1 MREETGKN
9 SDVGFPGRVIEP
21 RVQQV
26 AHPTSFSRG
35 LKALF
40 WKEWREQRW
49 KMAFGT
55 VMLLFVE
62 GALFATQ
69 LTSSGEIVIVI
80 WIFGGLLFALY
91 SAMGVFAPEQMQR
104 TTAFLG
110 ARPIQAWKV
119 FLVKWLVGWLN
130 FAVPLLLCSIIIILR
145 ECFFSDRNIYVNSN
159 DVLRGTISGLAA
171 TTMFYTLTCCL
182 APRKSS
188 EALVGFV
195 GLIVVLILILHFA
208 FINIAFPRFPV
219 EHLFLSQCVAFVN
232 PVFWIFFVGPINR
245 IYDSLLLLEQTAV
258 FVFVFWLGMRK
269 WRRSL

>member
-1 MREETGKN
+1 M
-9 SDVGFPGRVIEP
+9 VFM
-21 RVQQV
+21 
-26 AHPTSFSRG
+26 
-35 LKALF
+35 LKAIL

-49 KMAFGT
+49 KMVFGA

-62 GALFATQ
+62 GVLFATQ
-69 LTSSGEIVIVI
+69 LTSEGEIVIVI
-80 WIFGGLLFALY
+80 WVFGGLLFALY

-104 TTAFLG
+104 TIAFLG
-110 ARPIQAWKV
+110 ARPVAPGKV

-182 APRKSS
+182 APRKCS

-195 GLIVVLILILHFA
+195 GLMIVLILMLHAAFISFA
-208 FINIAFPRFPV
+208 FYRFPA
-219 EHLFLSQCVAFVN
+219 ENSFFSQCVAFVN

-245 IYDSLLLLEQTAV
+245 ISDSLLFLEQTAV
-258 FVFVFWLGMRK
+258 FVLVFWLGMRK
-269 WRRSL
+269 WRRSM

>member
-1 MREETGKN
+1 M
-9 SDVGFPGRVIEP
+9 
-21 RVQQV
+21 
-26 AHPTSFSRG
+26 
-35 LKALF
+35 LKAIL

-49 KMAFGT
+49 KMVFGA

-62 GALFATQ
+62 GVLFATQ
-69 LTSSGEIVIVI
+69 LTSEGEIVIVI
-80 WIFGGLLFALY
+80 WVFGGLLFALY
-91 SAMGVFAPEQMQR
+91 SAMGVFAPEWMQR
-104 TTAFLG
+104 TTTFLG

-130 FAVPLLLCSIIIILR
+130 FAVPLLLCSFIVMLR
-145 ECFFSDRNIYVNSN
+145 VWFYSDRSIYVNSSG
-159 DVLRGTISGLAA
+159 VLRGTLSALAA

-195 GLIVVLILILHFA
+195 GLMVALILILHA
-208 FINIAFPRFPV
+208 VFIHIVFPRFPV
-219 EHLFLSQCVAFVN
+219 EHLFLSQCMAFVN
-232 PVFWIFFVGPINR
+232 PVFWIFFVDSINR

-258 FVFVFWLGMRK
+258 FVLVFWLGMRK